1 MSYKINYTGGTNTDY
16 IGDLEEEYKDHITT
30 IEPEIN
36 FEFLK
41 NLNCKE
47 IIKFLESSKS
57 ISQNLGRKEWYIL
70 TDNIN
75 IPDYPH
81 SYSQTNPE
89 NPEHNYRSLMT
100 QNVLCN
106 DVYCQLFFTKCLHK
120 YLIDKYGNQDLRECW
135 YQSIRDNIRDDD
147 DEFNHFID
155 TTTIGVGAFEGN
167 QLTSVV
173 IPNSVT
179 TIGNNAF
186 NENNLTSVVIPN
198 SVTTIGAG
206 AFQENQLTSVEIP
219 DSVTEIGIIAF
230 QGNQLTSVVIP
241 DFVISIGNG
250 AFIDNQL
257 TSVVIGNSVTEIGEG
272 AFQNNV
278 LTSVVFKSP
287 SSVISIGNDAFQGN
301 QLTFVE
307 IPNSVTSI
315 GNNAFEG
322 NQLTSVIIGSS
333 VESIGLN
340 AFRNNNLTS
349 VIVPKS
355 VPIDDDIDNVVDYD
369 DEIAVFDPNTQI
381 VRNYPY
387 PSYA

>member
-1 MSYKINYTGGTNTDY
+1 MSYKINYTGGTNT
-16 IGDLEEEYKDHITT
+16 IPE
-30 IEPEIN
+30 EIN

-41 NLNCKE
+41 NSNCKQ
-47 IIKFLESSKS
+47 IIKFFESSKS

-70 TDNIN
+70 IDKIN
-75 IPDYPH
+75 IPNYPH
-81 SYSQTNPE
+81 TYSQTNPE
-89 NPEHNYRSLMT
+89 TPEHNYRSLMT

-106 DVYCQLFFTKCLHK
+106 DIYCQLFFTKCLHK
-120 YLIDKYGNQDLRECW
+120 YLIEKYNNQDLRECW

-147 DEFNHFID
+147 NNFNHFID
-155 TTTIGVGAFEGN
+155 TTTIGVGAFNEN
-167 QLTSVV
+167 NLTSVV

-186 NENNLTSVVIPN
+186 NENNLTSVVIPDY
-198 SVTTIGAG
+198 VTTIGAG

-219 DSVTEIGIIAF
+219 NSVTEIGNIAF
-230 QGNQLTSVVIP
+230 QGNQLTSVEIP
-241 DFVISIGNG
+241 DSVISIGNG
-250 AFIDNQL
+250 AFIYNQL
-257 TSVVIGNSVTEIGEG
+257 TSAVIGNSVTEIGEG

-287 SSVISIGNDAFQGN
+287 SSVISIGNNAFQGN

-307 IPNSVTSI
+307 IPNFVTSI

-333 VESIGLN
+333 VESIGFN

-349 VIVPKS
+349 VIVPNS
-355 VPIDDDIDNVVDYD
+355 VPIDDDIDNEIDYD
-369 DEIAVFDPNTQI
+369 DENAVFDPNTQI

-387 PSYA
+387 PSYD